1 LININV
7 FGPALTVHR
16 TLAGF
21 DLHQR
26 PLSPLS
32 SKFSESLQLPAFL
45 VHHRKETNMP
55 EAASKIPVEKKTT
68 APAERLS
75 PTAWQPFEILR
86 KEIDQLFD
94 SFSFGTPTSRFS
106 IEPWFRHG
114 AALVGMAPAMDIAE
128 KDKAYE
134 VTAELP
140 GLDERSID
148 VAVSD
153 NVLTIKGEKKEEKEE
168 KEKNY
173 YLSERR
179 YGAFQRSF
187 QLPAG
192 VDASKIEA
200 QFAKGVLTVTL
211 PKTAEA
217 QKKQRKIDVKSA

>member
-1 LININV
+1 
-7 FGPALTVHR
+7 
-16 TLAGF
+16 
-21 DLHQR
+21 
-26 PLSPLS
+26 
-32 SKFSESLQLPAFL
+32 
-45 VHHRKETNMP
+45 MP
-55 EAASKIPVEKKTT
+55 EAASKIPVEKKTA
-68 APAERLS
+68 APIERRS
-75 PTAWQPFEILR
+75 ATTWQPFEVLR

-94 SFSFGTPTSRFS
+94 SFSFGAPKSQLFG

-128 KDKAYE
+128 KDKAYQ

-140 GLDERSID
+140 GLDEKDID
-148 VAVSD
+148 VTVSD

-187 QLPAG
+187 DLPSG
-192 VDASKIEA
+192 VDTAKIEA
-200 QFAKGVLTVTL
+200 QFAKGVLTITL
-211 PKTAEA
+211 PKSAEA

>member
-1 LININV
+1 M
-7 FGPALTVHR
+7 
-16 TLAGF
+16 
-21 DLHQR
+21 
-26 PLSPLS
+26 
-32 SKFSESLQLPAFL
+32 
-45 VHHRKETNMP
+45 NMP
-55 EAASKIPVEKKTT
+55 EAASKIPVEKRAP
-68 APAERLS
+68 APAERRSSL
-75 PTAWQPFEILR
+75 AWQPFETLR

-94 SFSFGTPTSRFS
+94 SFSFGAPASRFS

-114 AALVGMAPAMDIAE
+114 AALVGMAPAIDIAE

-140 GLDERSID
+140 GLDEKDID
-148 VAVSD
+148 VTVSD
-153 NVLTIKGEKKEEKEE
+153 NVLSIKGEKKEEKEE

-187 QLPAG
+187 ELPAG
-192 VDASKIEA
+192 VDAGKIEA